1 MEIPQSNKSKSQTIL
16 IVVLVLLIVLGLS
29 VLFRQRVFRQYDP
42 RTLIENKINKIQED
56 GVKQKPEAS
65 TVASG
70 VQFTSYPED
79 FPKDLMVF
87 PANFEQSLRYKNPQG
102 VEVVS
107 ITYIVPNG
115 PLATIDMFKTL
126 LTQAKWTIDQ
136 RPADKA
142 VLLTVS
148 KEKMRAEVTIEP
160 AEKSASKVH
169 LLYYFS
175 K

>member
-1 MEIPQSNKSKSQTIL
+1 MEIPQSNKNKTIL

-29 VLFRQRVFRQYDP
+29 VLFRQEAFRQYDP

-56 GVKQKPEAS
+56 GVRQQPEAPA
-65 TVASG
+65 VVSG
-70 VQFTSYPED
+70 VQFASYPDD
-79 FPKDLMVF
+79 FPKDLMIF

-115 PLATIDMFKTL
+115 LQATIDMFKTL

-136 RPADKA
+136 EPADK
-142 VLLTVS
+142 VMLLTVS

-160 AEKSASKVH
+160 VEKDASKVH
-169 LLYYFS
+169 LLYYFP